1 MQDNYIEQIRE
12 KIVLEEIYLKVENA
26 YSMHLALLNIL
37 AILMVLVLFEINV
50 DFWSNSLFRSW

>member
-12 KIVLEEIYLKVENA
+12 KIVLEEIYLKVKNA